1 MALHRSI
8 RNFNAFVDGISYFGK
23 ATEAKL
29 PQPKIQ
35 TEAHR
40 GAGMEGPVGIDM
52 GLEGMTCEITFG
64 EWDPVLKKKLGRSER
79 FVLRPA
85 AMGEEDDEATTI
97 IVTVAGLITATET
110 GDLKPG
116 TNSTLKLVMDVRS
129 YKLEIDGEVVHD
141 IDLVNAKRVI
151 GGVDQMASLR
161 AAMGF

>member
-1 MALHRSI
+1 MALPRTI

-29 PQPKIQ
+29 PQPKVQ

-40 GAGMEGPVGIDM
+40 GAGMEGAVGIDM
-52 GLEGMTCEITFG
+52 GLEALSCEITFA
-64 EWDPVLKKKLGRSER
+64 EWDPALHKKFGRSER

-85 AMGEEDDEATTI
+85 QMGEEDNEATTI
-97 IVTVAGLITATET
+97 IVTVSGLIATAET

-116 TNSTLKLVMDVRS
+116 ANTTLKLVMDVRS
-129 YKLEIDGEVVHD
+129 YKLEIDGEVIHD

-161 AAMGF
+161 AAMGI

>member
-1 MALHRSI
+1 MALPRTI

-29 PQPKIQ
+29 PQPKVQ

-52 GLEGMTCEITFG
+52 GLEGMTAEITFA
-64 EWDPVLKKKLGRSER
+64 EWDPALLKKFGKTER

-85 AMGEEDDEATTI
+85 QLGEEDNEATAI
-97 IVTVAGLITATET
+97 IVTVAGLVTTNET

-116 TNSTLKLVMDVRS
+116 TNATLKLTMDVRS
-129 YKLEIDGEVVHD
+129 YKLELDGEAIHD

-151 GGVDQMASLR
+151 DGVDQMASIR
-161 AAMGF
+161 SAMGL